1 MATLQV
7 QPVQQAQQPQPQVI
21 VQQAS
26 PHVVYVSNINPS
38 WPVRSK
44 IAAGLLAIFLGT
56 VGVHKFYLGRIGMGI
71 IYILFSW
78 TGIPSIL
85 GFIEGI
91 VYLWTSDENFQL
103 KHHVRIE

>member
-1 MATLQV
+1 M
-7 QPVQQAQQPQPQVI
+7 
-21 VQQAS
+21 
-26 PHVVYVSNINPS
+26 VYVSNINPS